1 VASAEDRTRANS
13 GLGPVSVVVCNYN
26 GERYLSECLA
36 AVFAMDGVV
45 DDVIVVD
52 NHSSDAGLALV
63 RVQYPAVVIVE
74 MGRNEGPCPA
84 RNEGMRRAK
93 QRWVLALDNDAV
105 VTRDMLAKLC
115 AAVAEGGDAGR
126 AEESAP
132 PRSSPIAI
140 AQPRSVFASE
150 PSRVHYDGGSL
161 TYTGLIGLRNFYTPI
176 AAAEGRGNVPVDCAV
191 AVALLVDRD
200 ALLALGGYDETMFIL
215 FEDLDLSFR
224 LRATGKRIV
233 SVEDAIVLHK
243 GGTPGISFREGP
255 SYPGSRVFFHSRNRW
270 TYMAKCFHVRTLV
283 VAAPGI
289 LVYELVWLVF
299 ATLQGGLGPWLRG
312 KWRFMRLGAH
322 VWRERQR
329 FQAARSVPDRALLAG
344 GPLTITPALKSGG
357 AKASALRALDA
368 LLRGW
373 WRLARWLAA

>member
-1 VASAEDRTRANS
+1 MASAEDRTRTNS

-26 GERYLSECLA
+26 GERYLAECLA
-36 AVFAMDGVV
+36 SVFALDGVV

-52 NHSSDAGLALV
+52 NLSTDGGLSLV
-63 RVQYPAVVIVE
+63 RAQFPTVAIVE

-93 QRWVLALDNDAV
+93 NRWVLALDNDAV
-105 VTRDMLAKLC
+105 VTRDMLSKLC
-115 AAVAEGGDAGR
+115 AAVLAGRGDASAQAS
-126 AEESAP
+126 AEPSD
-132 PRSSPIAI
+132 SPIAI

-150 PSRVHYDGGSL
+150 MSRVHYDGGAL

-176 AAAEGRGNVPVDCAV
+176 AEAEGAGTVDVDCAV

-270 TYMAKCFHVRTLV
+270 TYMAKCFHLRTLV

-289 LVYELVWLVF
+289 FLYELVWLVF
-299 ATLQGGLGPWLRG
+299 STLQGGLGPWLRG
-312 KWRFMRLGAH
+312 KWRFAKLAAH

-329 FQAARSVPDRALLAG
+329 FQTARSVPDRALLAG
-344 GPLTITPALKSGG
+344 GPLTITPALKSSG
-357 AKASALRALDA
+357 AKAFVLRALDA
-368 LLRGW
+368 LLRAW
-373 WRLARWLAA
+373 WSVARWLAA